1 MLPTDSRPERAA
13 VQPARASATGS
24 RRPRWP
30 ASASMMVAALV
41 LVSGCA
47 TAPAPDAAPRADWV
61 LPRAASPEAVGLSSV
76 QLDRLAAVTREHVAS
91 GVLPGAVI
99 VIARQGRIAYLESFG
114 ARDRVSNAAMAEDA
128 IFRLYSMTK
137 PVVSVALMMLVEELS
152 LIHI

>member
-1 MLPTDSRPERAA
+1 M
-13 VQPARASATGS
+13 
-24 RRPRWP
+24 
-30 ASASMMVAALV
+30 
-41 LVSGCA
+41 
-47 TAPAPDAAPRADWV
+47 

-137 PVVSVALMMLVEELS
+137 PVVSVALMMLVEEGRLQVS
-152 LIHI
+152 DPVSRYLPEIGRMQVGVERKDANGASTVELVAPTRPMTVQDLLRHTAGQ